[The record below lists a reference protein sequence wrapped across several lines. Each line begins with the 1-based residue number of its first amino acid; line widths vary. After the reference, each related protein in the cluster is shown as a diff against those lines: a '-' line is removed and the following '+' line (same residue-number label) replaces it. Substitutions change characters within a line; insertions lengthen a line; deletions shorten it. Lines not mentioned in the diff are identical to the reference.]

1 MATAK
6 EVIAA
11 ARRMVGTKENP
22 AGSNRTPI
30 GEWYHLNGYP
40 WCAMFVSKAFSDA
53 GMPEI
58 RYASVDIGEE
68 NFRNGTWGRLIP
80 KSAEWLPGD
89 IVFYGVGADAQ
100 HTGIVILEDGGII
113 TTVEGNTSSGN
124 SGSQANGDGV
134 YIRNR
139 SKADGWVLHA
149 GRPDYDKRKRRPKV
163 EYLLTIVRVTEKIVS
178 KKEAEAEVKRLRDK
192 GLLVRKELVEK

>member
-1 MATAK
+1 MTTAK
-6 EVIAA
+6 DVIAA
-11 ARRMVGTKENP
+11 ARRMLGTKENP
-22 AGSNRTPI
+22 PGSNSTPI
-30 GEWYHLNGYP
+30 GRWYGLDRLP

-80 KSAEWLPGD
+80 KSAQWLPGD
-89 IVFYGVGADAQ
+89 IVFYGVSADAQ
-100 HTGIVILEDGGII
+100 HTGIVISDEGGVI
-113 TTVEGNTSSGN
+113 TTIEGNTSSGN

-149 GRPDYDKRKRRPKV
+149 GRPDYDKKKRRPKV
-163 EYLLTIVRVTEKIVS
+163 QYRLTIVRVTEKIVS

-192 GLLVRKELVEK
+192 GLLVRREKVEV